1 MPLSLL
7 MTDGACGGS
16 AEEGGNQLAQTAG
29 SPNEH
34 HQRPVAGKGAAG
46 QAYRSSSRGSRTSM
60 HGVTSVSSSGTKM
73 SRMPQPA

>member
-34 HQRPVAGKGAAG
+34 HQRARLPAKGRPDRLIARPRAAR
-46 QAYRSSSRGSRTSM
+46 A
-60 HGVTSVSSSGTKM
+60 
-73 SRMPQPA
+73 PQWAA